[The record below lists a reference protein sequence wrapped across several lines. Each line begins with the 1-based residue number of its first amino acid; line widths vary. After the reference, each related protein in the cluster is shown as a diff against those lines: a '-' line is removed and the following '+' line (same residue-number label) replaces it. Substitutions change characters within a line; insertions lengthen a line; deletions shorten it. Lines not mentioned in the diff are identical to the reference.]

1 DHSATL
7 PAVSA
12 SYNNWSTLGIEPRT
26 PSTLRKD
33 HTTRPSSQC
42 REKLCAKA
50 TVVPT
55 LDCTMRS
62 DSFLQAS
69 SRYDRLL
76 LKYVHAFSN
85 HLRKDHKP
93 RQPSCRQWRSTASVR
108 MTPESAY

>member
-1 DHSATL
+1 MRTRHVSNVFQRHLTKVGFEPTPFPLTRRLRPLCQRLVPTTL
-7 PAVSA
+7 K
-12 SYNNWSTLGIEPRT
+12 SYNNWATLGIEPRT

-33 HTTRPSSQC
+33 HTTRPSS

-55 LDCTMRS
+55 LDSSALCS

-76 LKYVHAFSN
+76 
-85 HLRKDHKP
+85 
-93 RQPSCRQWRSTASVR
+93 
-108 MTPESAY
+108 